1 MRFVQEHLHAIHRGA
16 YGGPEP
22 QSTFHAG
29 EAVSYTDCVDRPHAE
44 VVTGRRLSKL
54 MRGHRFNGYYMKT
67 WGFQLRR
74 FADRKQLPRWLHRAR
89 SADIGEISD
98 GNAR

>member
-1 MRFVQEHLHAIHRGA
+1 
-16 YGGPEP
+16 
-22 QSTFHAG
+22 
-29 EAVSYTDCVDRPHAE
+29 
-44 VVTGRRLSKL
+44 

-89 SADIGEISD
+89 SADIVVDASPSGDSQPVTQY
-98 GNAR
+98 NAASHEPKESK